1 MLDLSSFKKQN
12 YTPYETP
19 LERAHKL
26 ELFLGK
32 KSPKIYIKR
41 DDMLGLTGGGNKTR
55 KLEFLMADAIEKKAT
70 AIITCGAIQSNH
82 CRLTLAA
89 AIRENCECHLVL
101 EERIPN
107 TFDQEASGNNFLF
120 QLLGATSTTLA
131 KKGENTQAKTIKTAI
146 NPKARPQDISSPG
159 HVFPLQAKDG
169 GVLVRA
175 GHTEAAIDISRLAG
189 LNPSGVI
196 CEIMNDDGTMA
207 RLPDLLK
214 FSAKHGLKVGTIAD
228 LIAYRRKNDNLV
240 RQISSTA
247 INLVNGGEWVLKV
260 FEDQIGKVEH
270 IVLIKGKTD
279 PRKPIMVR
287 MHGLNIYEDVLG
299 SNKDRYGLLPNAM
312 KQIAINGTGVI
323 VLLQNMGKQENIDDS
338 GGQILRQYG
347 IGAQI
352 LLELGIGRI
361 NLLSNSPAPKVIGL
375 EGYKLKIESCIPI
388 LEDHNE

>member
-1 MLDLSSFKKQN
+1 MNKNLSKITISPIEEIIDEARNGKMFILVDDPGRENEGDLIIPAQMA
-12 YTPYETP
+12 TP
-19 LERAHKL
+19 
-26 ELFLGK
+26 
-32 KSPKIYIKR
+32 
-41 DDMLGLTGGGNKTR
+41 
-55 KLEFLMADAIEKKAT
+55 DAINFMAKYGRGLICLSMTKQRIEDLNLPLMNPNNQKNDLT
-70 AIITCGAIQSNH
+70 AFTISIEAKDGVTTGIS
-82 CRLTLAA
+82 AA
-89 AIRENCECHLVL
+89 DRSH
-101 EERIPN
+101 
-107 TFDQEASGNNFLF
+107 
-120 QLLGATSTTLA
+120 
-131 KKGENTQAKTIKTAI
+131 TISVAI
-146 NPKARPQDISSPG
+146 NHNRNKDDLVSPG
-159 HVFPLQAKDG
+159 HVFPLMAWDG

-352 LLELGIGRI
+352 LLELGIGKI

-388 LEDHNE
+388 LEDHDE

>member
-1 MLDLSSFKKQN
+1 MEKEKVSNLISPIEEVIADAKNGKMFILVDQEDRENEGDLIIPGEMISAEMVNFMATHGRGLICLALTS
-12 YTPYETP
+12 E
-19 LERAHKL
+19 
-26 ELFLGK
+26 
-32 KSPKIYIKR
+32 KI
-41 DDMLGLTGGGNKTR
+41 DQLNLP
-55 KLEFLMADAIEKKAT
+55 LMANANSSRHETAFTISIEAKE
-70 AIITCGAIQSNH
+70 G
-82 CRLTLAA
+82 
-89 AIRENCECHLVL
+89 V
-101 EERIPN
+101 
-107 TFDQEASGNNFLF
+107 
-120 QLLGATSTTLA
+120 TTGISA
-131 KKGENTQAKTIKTAI
+131 HDRAKTIKTAI
-146 NPKARPQDISSPG
+146 NPNARPQDISSPG

-175 GHTEAAIDISRLAG
+175 GHTEAEIDISRLAG
-189 LNPSGVI
+189 LNHSGVI
-196 CEIMNDDGTMA
+196 CEIMNDDDTMA

-214 FSAKHGLKVGTIAD
+214 FSAKHGLKVGTISD

-240 RQISSTA
+240 RQISSKV

-270 IVLIKGKTD
+270 IVLIKGETD

-388 LEDHNE
+388 LEDRDE